1 MRVYQQFVQA
11 VCALHAY
18 NDGQHCPRFGPGLD
32 RLDSRC
38 FCYAGASTTDPSESF
53 SSLKRLAEGSA
64 GTAEGRRSLRR
75 RGGVLNL
82 RTFLAALS
90 PPLSR
95 PHVQHTGDGC
105 GHVVEVHVQGNQSQA
120 YLQSCCSTCR
130 VQVLCA
136 GDLSIR
142 LARVVPGNGF
152 SDGGAD

>member
-1 MRVYQQFVQA
+1 MLVYQQFVQA

-18 NDGQHCPRFGPGLD
+18 NDGQHCPRFGPGHD
-32 RLDSRC
+32 RLDSRF

-75 RGGVLNL
+75 SAKSTNFPRSTFYTTLSATCATHRGRVWACGGG
-82 RTFLAALS
+82 AC
-90 PPLSR
+90 
-95 PHVQHTGDGC
+95 TGKS
-105 GHVVEVHVQGNQSQA
+105 ESS
-120 YLQSCCSTCR
+120 LPSTCR

>member
-1 MRVYQQFVQA
+1 MRCMPTMMDNTAHALAQATVY
-11 VCALHAY
+11 
-18 NDGQHCPRFGPGLD
+18 
-32 RLDSRC
+32 RLDSRF

-53 SSLKRLAEGSA
+53 LSLKRLAEGSA

-75 RGGVLNL
+75 SAKSTNS
-82 RTFLAALS
+82 LAALS

-105 GHVVEVHVQGNQSQA
+105 GHVVEVHDFTGTSESS
-120 YLQSCCSTCR
+120 LPSIGR

-142 LARVVPGNGF
+142 LTSHPRKWLLGWRRGLAR
-152 SDGGAD
+152 